1 MMANS
6 RLSSDSLPQHQHPI
20 FPSVIHLDVISCL
33 ICPPHCYR
41 KVFAS
46 APCYAVMGTAVVVMK
61 PNMTADAGPT
71 QISELN

>member
-1 MMANS
+1 MPYTEKCSQTNAA
-6 RLSSDSLPQHQHPI
+6 LP
-20 FPSVIHLDVISCL
+20 
-33 ICPPHCYR
+33 
-41 KVFAS
+41 S